1 MKINPRDVGDVTIL
15 DLEGKI
21 LIGDP
26 IGILRESIDMLVAR
40 DKVRVLLNFADV
52 PMIDSSGLGEIVR
65 SYTTITRQGGLIKIF
80 NLANRVKDLL
90 IITKL
95 VTVFEMYD
103 SEQEAIDSF
112 K

>member
-26 IGILRESIDMLVAR
+26 IGILRESIDRLVER
-40 DKVRVLLNFADV
+40 GKVQVLLNFADV

-65 SYTTITRQGGLIKIF
+65 SYTTITKRGGKIKIF
-80 NLANRVKDLL
+80 NLTNRVKDLL

-95 VTVFEMYD
+95 VTVFEIYD
-103 SEQEAIDSF
+103 NEQEALESF
-112 K
+112 G